1 MNNILVSLELDTEHK
16 KALEEAAGIPLTFM
30 TPRETSSA
38 DVSGYDAILG
48 IVSFEKLKEAVNLKW
63 LQIPWAG
70 VEGLSG
76 IVPTDARISNGS
88 GAYGVSVAE
97 HMLALT
103 LSLAY
108 NIPDYVRLGD
118 QKSWTPIN
126 KLRTIAGSTVLVLG
140 TGDIGSNYASMV
152 KALGAVTIGICRSN
166 TSQKLMFDEI
176 YTADKLNDVIGR
188 ADIIAVATPGGRNSF
203 HILGEEQFAL
213 MRENCIVVSG
223 GRGTNIDTAA
233 LCRALNE
240 ERIAGA
246 GLDVIEGEPL
256 DNKTDIWSTKNLLI
270 TPHVAGKFG
279 TKYVF
284 DKVFDILLENISRYT
299 KGLPLI
305 NETDKDLE
313 Y

>member
-1 MNNILVSLELDTEHK
+1 MHNILVSLELDNEHK
-16 KALEEAAGIPLTFM
+16 KKLEEAAGMPLTFM
-30 TPRETSSA
+30 TPAETNSA
-38 DVSGYDAILG
+38 DISLFDAILG
-48 IVSFEKLKEAVNLKW
+48 IISLDKLKEAVNLKW

-70 VEGLSG
+70 AEGLQD
-76 IVPTDARISNGS
+76 IVPADARISNGS

-103 LSLAY
+103 LSLVY

-118 QKSWTPIN
+118 QKSWSPVD
-126 KLRTIAGSTVLVLG
+126 KLRTVTGSTALILG
-140 TGDIGSNYASMV
+140 TGDIGSNYARMV
-152 KALGAVTIGICRSN
+152 KDLGARTIGICRSN
-166 TSQKLMFDEI
+166 TSPRAMFDEI
-176 YTADKLNDVIGR
+176 HTSEKLNDVITR
-188 ADIIAVATPGGRNSF
+188 ADIIAVATPGGKNSF

-213 MRENCIVVSG
+213 MKKDCLIVSG
-223 GRGTNIDTAA
+223 GRGTNIDTEA

-256 DNKTDIWSTKNLLI
+256 DGKTGIWNTKNLLI

-279 TKYVF
+279 TRYVF
-284 DKVFDILLENISRYT
+284 DKVFGIFVENISRYT
-299 KGLPLI
+299 EGLPLT
-305 NETDKDLE
+305 NEVDKTLE